1 MFIIPTCL
9 SGGVGFFVLSIYK
22 VSHKNEFD
30 YICYQPDESLV
41 NLSHIINTLLYFLM
55 FCTISSLSA
64 QNNQL
69 RAYTLEDGLPQSQ
82 VYDIIQDEIGYL
94 WLGTQGGG
102 LCRFNGDEFKTWNES
117 DGLQSNYIHAL
128 AFVNDSLFIGTKSG
142 LSIKTKTKFINHDS
156 PRINKICYIKGKTY
170 LATNLGIYRYQKK
183 RGLSKISLNAK
194 INTSII
200 NDIVFDG
207 KLFWVATNKGLW
219 KLNNIRKNA
228 SIIERHSAHDFTAA
242 IFYENKVFA
251 AAFNQGILVLNTNA
265 KTYGNNWIP
274 RPVRVNNISAHNNE
288 LWFATDNQGIVIVDA
303 DKRTQ
308 KKKINRKN
316 GLAISH
322 TKKSILDRQSN
333 IWIATSGG
341 GFYKYFQNNFIHYDQ
356 NTGLKGNRVYAVH
369 NAKNG
374 IWASNSEAGLVHID
388 SLGIHHISQDE
399 RLSEVKIK
407 TITSDNSGNIW
418 AGSDGKG
425 ILFKEIKQIDSII
438 VDTSTVQNQK
448 TDTII
453 KTDTIVKTVF
463 KNHIIDGDLGLPSDW
478 IRTLYVDNT
487 TVWAASYST
496 GIVRFRYDPIK
507 KRLLGVKRFDR
518 KNGIKDLQIRYMTRD
533 SLGKIWYATQ
543 NGHLGY
549 IKNNQVTHLGNVLNQ
564 KTAISTLFFHK
575 NTIYIGTAGRGI
587 WWSDLKGKVKLKKLK
602 GRKKLYSDNIYQ
614 MIFDDQNNLWVGS
627 ERGVDKIELNQS
639 NDIVDIF
646 HFGRNDGFLGIE
658 TCLNAV
664 TKDEKGN
671 LWFGAIYGLTKY
683 EPTETTKATT
693 IKPSL
698 YFEEV
703 EVAYRSVDSINLN
716 TWLNSDKILRLNPN
730 QTELSF
736 SYKTVDLDHPNDVE
750 YRWRLNNSEW
760 SPWVSESKQN
770 LAGLAYGPHYFSAQ
784 SRNYRWE
791 ESEIVTFQFF
801 IDSPIYKKTWFQL
814 TVLGIILIVLGGY
827 GLSYIRRVKQKNKEE
842 RERLQL
848 QNHLLSLEQ
857 KALRLQMNPHFIF
870 NALNGIKAMGTSNP
884 QRMNNTINTFAVL
897 LRETLYN
904 SRKDYITLDQEIQT
918 LKHYIEIEQLMASKP
933 FIYDI
938 SVDSDLDP
946 EEILIPPML
955 IQPFVENAVRHGIL
969 KGSRDGELKVQ
980 FHTTDKF
987 LHCTVLDNGQ
997 GIFQS
1002 QKIKS
1007 NTDHQSMALTVT
1019 QERLES
1025 ISGKDSLNIKEI
1037 INNGSTV
1044 AGTQIAFKI
1053 PLQTDY

>member
-1 MFIIPTCL
+1 M
-9 SGGVGFFVLSIYK
+9 
-22 VSHKNEFD
+22 
-30 YICYQPDESLV
+30 
-41 NLSHIINTLLYFLM
+41 NTNRLFTYLISFLI
-55 FCTISSLSA
+55 FNFISSLSA

-69 RAYTLEDGLPQSQ
+69 RAYTLEDGLSQSQ

-102 LCRFNGDEFKTWNES
+102 LCRFNGDEFKIWNEN
-117 DGLQSNYIHAL
+117 DGLQSNYIHSL
-128 AFVNDSLFIGTKSG
+128 AFVNDSLFIGTKNG
-142 LSIKTKTKFINHDS
+142 LSIKTKNRFTNLEG
-156 PRINKICYIKGKTY
+156 PRINKICLIEDKIY
-170 LATNLGIYRYQKK
+170 LATNIGIYEYRKSL
-183 RGLSKISLNAK
+183 GLIKINLNTK

-207 KLFWVATNKGLW
+207 RLFWVATNKGLW
-219 KLNNIRKNA
+219 KLNDIKQNA
-228 SIIERHSAHDFTAA
+228 GIIERHSAYDFTAA
-242 IFYENKVFA
+242 IFHNNKVFA

-265 KTYGNNWIP
+265 KTYGNHWIQK
-274 RPVRVNNISAHNNE
+274 PVRVTNISVHNDGE
-288 LWFATDNQGIVIVDA
+288 LWFSTDNDGITIIDSE
-303 DKRTQ
+303 KYRE

-316 GLAISH
+316 GLAVSH
-322 TKKSILDRQSN
+322 TRKSILDRQSN

-341 GFYKYFQNNFIHYDQ
+341 GFYKYFQNNFVHYDK

-374 IWASNSEAGLVHID
+374 IWASNSEVGLVQID
-388 SLGIHHISQDE
+388 SLGIHNIPQE
-399 RLSEVKIK
+399 EQLSEVKIK
-407 TITSDNSGNIW
+407 TITSDISGNIW
-418 AGSDGKG
+418 AGTEGKG
-425 ILFKEIKQIDSII
+425 ILFKKISQVDS
-438 VDTSTVQNQK
+438 VF
-448 TDTII
+448 TDTIQNI
-453 KTDTIVKTVF
+453 EADKDPIITTDTIVKTVI
-463 KNHIIDGDLGLPSDW
+463 KNHIIDTDKGLPSNW
-478 IRTLYVDNT
+478 IRAIEVIDNT
-487 TVWAASYST
+487 IWVASYSA
-496 GIVRFRYDPIK
+496 GISRFTYDSEK
-507 KRLLGVKRFDR
+507 KRILSLKKFSG
-518 KNGIKDLQIRYMTRD
+518 KNGINDLHIRDMKQD
-533 SLGKIWYATQ
+533 STGKIWYATQ

-549 IKNNQVTHLGNVLNQ
+549 IKKNKVTHLGNVLKQ
-564 KTAISTLFFHK
+564 ATAISSILFHK

-587 WWSDLKGKVKLKKLK
+587 WWSDLDGDIAFKKLK
-602 GRKKLYSDNIYQ
+602 GRKKPYSDNIYQ
-614 MIFDDQNNLWVGS
+614 IIFDDKDNLWAGS
-627 ERGVDKIELNQS
+627 ERGVDRIELNQS

-664 TKDEKGN
+664 TKDEQGN

-683 EPTETTKATT
+683 QPTGTTKAT

-703 EVAYRSVDSINLN
+703 EVAYRSVDSIRLSV
-716 TWLNSDKILRLNPN
+716 WANSNHILKLTPN

-736 SYKTVDLDHPNDVE
+736 SYKTIDLDHPNDVE

-760 SPWVSESKQN
+760 SPWSSDHRQN
-770 LAGLAYGPHYFSAQ
+770 LAGLAYGSHAFTAQ

-791 ESEIVTFQFF
+791 ESEPIAFQFF
-801 IDSPIYKKTWFQL
+801 IDSPIYEKGWFQL
-814 TVLGIILIVLGGY
+814 AVLAMIILFIGGY
-827 GLSYIRRVKQKNKEE
+827 ALSYVRRVKQKNKEE
-842 RERLQL
+842 RNRLEMK
-848 QNHLLSLEQ
+848 NHLLSLEQ

-884 QRMNNTINTFAVL
+884 NRMNNTINTFATL

-918 LKHYIEIEQLMASKP
+918 LKHYVEIEQLMASKP
-933 FIYDI
+933 FTYDI
-938 SVDSDLDP
+938 VVDSDLDP

-980 FHTTDKF
+980 FHTTEEF

-1002 QKIKS
+1002 QKAKTK
-1007 NTDHQSMALTVT
+1007 TDHQSMALTVT
-1019 QERLES
+1019 RERLES
-1025 ISGKDSLNIKEI
+1025 ISGKDSLNIREI
-1037 INNGSTV
+1037 MQNGNSV
-1044 AGTQIAFKI
+1044 AGTEIAFKI

>member
-1 MFIIPTCL
+1 MNLHRFLYCL
-9 SGGVGFFVLSIYK
+9 FYFFVWSSY
-22 VSHKNEFD
+22 
-30 YICYQPDESLV
+30 
-41 NLSHIINTLLYFLM
+41 T
-55 FCTISSLSA
+55 TISA

-82 VYDIIQDEIGYL
+82 VYDIVQDEIGYL

-102 LCRFNGDEFKTWNES
+102 LSRFNGEEFKVWNES
-117 DGLQSNYIHAL
+117 DGLQSNYIHSL

-142 LSIKTKTKFINHDS
+142 LSIKTKNKFTNLEG
-156 PRINKICYIKGKTY
+156 PRITRICRIKNKTY
-170 LATNLGIYRYQKK
+170 LATNIGIYEYRKNL
-183 RGLSKISLNAK
+183 GLVKVNLNAT

-219 KLNNIRKNA
+219 KLNGIRQNA
-228 SIIERHSAHDFTAA
+228 TIKERHSAHEFTAA
-242 IFYENKVFA
+242 VFHNNKIYA
-251 AAFNQGILVLNTNA
+251 AAFNQGVLVINTNA
-265 KTYGNNWIP
+265 KTYGNIWISKP
-274 RPVRVNNISAHNNE
+274 LRVTNISVHNDDE
-288 LWFATDNQGIVIVDA
+288 LWFATNNAGITILDIA
-303 DKRTQ
+303 KHKQ

-316 GLAISH
+316 GLAVSH
-322 TKKSILDRQSN
+322 VRKSILDRQSN

-341 GFYKYFQNNFIHYDQ
+341 GFYKYFQNNFVHYDQ
-356 NTGLKGNRVYAVH
+356 NTGLKGNRVYAIH
-369 NAKNG
+369 TAKDG
-374 IWASNSEAGLVHID
+374 IWASNSEAGLVKID
-388 SLGIHHISQDE
+388 SLGIHHIEQDD

-418 AGSDGKG
+418 AGTEGKG
-425 ILFKEIKQIDSII
+425 ILFKEIKQTDSII
-438 VDTSTVQNQK
+438 EVKSISPESK

-453 KTDTIVKTVF
+453 KTDTISKTIVKNYV
-463 KNHIIDGDLGLPSDW
+463 IDTDNGLPSDW
-478 IRTLYVDNT
+478 IRTIYVDNNT
-487 TVWAASYST
+487 IWAATYST
-496 GIVRFRYDPIK
+496 GIIRFKYDPDK
-507 KRLLGVKRFDR
+507 KRLLAVKKFER
-518 KNGIKDLQIRYMTRD
+518 KNGVKDLQISYMTQD
-533 SLGKIWYATQ
+533 SLGKMWYATQ

-549 IKNNQVTHLGNVLNQ
+549 IKNNNVTHLGNILNQ
-564 KTAISTLFFHK
+564 KTAIRTLLFHK
-575 NTIYIGTAGRGI
+575 NKLFIGTEGRGI
-587 WWSDLKGKVKLKKLK
+587 WWSEIDKISVKKLK
-602 GRKKLYSDNIYQ
+602 GRKKPYSENIYQ
-614 MIFDDQNNLWVGS
+614 MIFDDQNNLWAGS

-664 TKDEKGN
+664 TKDREGN

-683 EPTETTKATT
+683 KPTETTKAT
-693 IKPSL
+693 IKPRL
-698 YFEEV
+698 FYEDV

-716 TWLNSDKILRLNPN
+716 IWANSDHVLKLKPN

-736 SYKTVDLDHPNDVE
+736 SYKTIDLDHPNDIQ
-750 YRWRLNNSEW
+750 YRFRLNNSEW
-760 SPWVSESKQN
+760 SPWSSENKQN
-770 LAGLAYGPHYFSAQ
+770 LAGLAYGAHYFSAQ

-791 ESEIVTFQFF
+791 ESDITTFRFF
-801 IDSPIYKKTWFQL
+801 IDSPIYEKTWFQL
-814 TVLGIILIVLGGY
+814 AVLAVILLILGGY
-827 GLSYIRRVKQKNKEE
+827 GLSYIRRVKQKNREE
-842 RERLQL
+842 RKRLEM

-897 LRETLYN
+897 LRETLIN

-933 FIYDI
+933 FTYNI

-969 KGSRDGELKVQ
+969 KGSRAGELKVQ
-980 FHTTDKF
+980 FHTTEEF

-1002 QKIKS
+1002 QKTKTK
-1007 NTDHQSMALTVT
+1007 TDHQSMALTVT
-1019 QERLES
+1019 RERLES
-1025 ISGKDSLNIKEI
+1025 ISGKDSLHIKEI
-1037 INNGSTV
+1037 KNKSKTV